1 MESLSTL
8 GLSVQAR
15 VPAQGPGC
23 RGVTGPPG
31 GASEST
37 AREDRVAFAAAL
49 RQSFGAGAL
58 QSAPPGTRGK
68 RPAEARLVEKVT
80 PDEGEARCA
89 DQGAEGTSSAQRPK
103 KGGSAR
109 APDETAALAVPAPVA
124 MPLDL
129 LEGATTREAAPE
141 PRRVGAKDD
150 LTVMAL
156 APSDATRA
164 TRATVPSATVPT
176 AQNEAVAMD
185 GAGTPAAAPLSASP
199 DPRGG
204 TTQAESLAPETTTA
218 SQEEAPVVSGSEA
231 TGVPVDRVDR
241 QERPS
246 PTGHAVPPRATLQV
260 DDRPRSASVAD
271 RTPPAAPAP
280 ADPHRQETV
289 DETAPIDLPT
299 DAAKS
304 GADRPEAARA
314 AVRQGGA
321 RAEQGDPSAG
331 HAPSG
336 AAMPTKGAPPR
347 AAPVEQASPQA
358 RPVSAGAGDSNVE
371 RPGRR
376 QHGTPAAGAPEIL
389 PGDAHATVV
398 HWLHGS
404 ERVDDVQAQRQVQH
418 ILVSN
423 LAEDIHR
430 LTFVGQSRA
439 ILQLQ
444 PPDLGKLSIHL
455 TMQEGGLAVEMV
467 VETEAIR
474 AIVESTLD
482 QLQTALAQHGLAT
495 AGVFVQV
502 GESAHRDGEEWQ
514 ARRSREPRG
523 VPAAAGRADGATPAA
538 QGRHLGYDSTVDYR
552 I

>member
-58 QSAPPGTRGK
+58 QSAPRVAPSK
-68 RPAEARLVEKVT
+68 RSAEAQAVDEPT

-89 DQGAEGTSSAQRPK
+89 EEGAEGTTSALRPK
-103 KGGSAR
+103 KGKGAR
-109 APDETAALAVPAPVA
+109 APDETAAVAAQAPAP

-129 LEGATTREAAPE
+129 TQEAATAEAASE
-141 PRRVGAKDD
+141 PGRADAEDD
-150 LTVMAL
+150 LTIAAL
-156 APSDATRA
+156 APSAATHAANVPAAAMRTAADAVGA
-164 TRATVPSATVPT
+164 MSAAETEP
-176 AQNEAVAMD
+176 M
-185 GAGTPAAAPLSASP
+185 PAAAPHERPGRA
-199 DPRGG
+199 
-204 TTQAESLAPETTTA
+204 TQASDPAPEDTTA
-218 SQEEAPVVSGSEA
+218 SHDMAPASSGSEA
-231 TGVPVDRVDR
+231 EGVRADEEWRASPVSDTV
-241 QERPS
+241 PA
-246 PTGHAVPPRATLQV
+246 HATPLVGDQLRREEIDQAGLFDAPN
-260 DDRPRSASVAD
+260 DAD
-271 RTPPAAPAP
+271 
-280 ADPHRQETV
+280 E
-289 DETAPIDLPT
+289 
-299 DAAKS
+299 
-304 GADRPEAARA
+304 ARA
-314 AVRQGGA
+314 NGPDASRAATGQGDGGA
-321 RAEQGDPSAG
+321 RHASGGAGQSAMDAPVRATPEEQTPSAASTASPG
-331 HAPSG
+331 SG
-336 AAMPTKGAPPR
+336 AIEA
-347 AAPVEQASPQA
+347 
-358 RPVSAGAGDSNVE
+358 E

-389 PGDAHATVV
+389 PGDAHTTVV

-439 ILQLQ
+439 VLQLQ

-455 TMQEGGLAVEMV
+455 TMQENGLAVEMV

-523 VPAAAGRADGATPAA
+523 VPAAAGRADGATTAA